1 MGDVRLDID
10 PRRLV
15 VQPGAPATFV
25 ATVTNTS
32 ALIAGYSVRVLGAD
46 PSWVRLDE
54 PELRL
59 FPDETSAVVVTLTL
73 PEGVPAGERRVAL
86 QVRDLADD
94 GAIAVQDVVLDVPPA
109 PRTSLKLDPP
119 TVTAGAAAVFSVLVH
134 NEGNTQQ
141 VGRVVARDPEAA
153 TAFTFQPPSFS
164 IPPGQSMTLALQARA
179 RRPFVGDPRMR
190 PFELR
195 FDGPSAPPA
204 DAPPAAAGVFV
215 QKPRFARGMLALL
228 GLLLALTTFAVVV
241 TIALSSVVGRSAAD
255 RDLAL
260 QVAQARNQQAATGT
274 SALSGSVTDLSTG
287 AGVGDVSVEA
297 FGDDPAEP
305 ILTTATTD
313 DGTFVLAQLP
323 AGEYTLRVRGAG
335 FDETWYPAAPTQG
348 DAQPVPVQTG
358 QSVTDLTVLVGGVPA
373 TLAGTVTGTDVAGA
387 ILTVELPLDTGPL
400 AGTPPEQGE
409 APAVP
414 TSGAVV
420 RTVPVGAEGT
430 FEIADLPSPGVYDL
444 VVAKDGFVSSVQ
456 RVDVAAGED
465 RTGVRLALVQGD
477 GSIAGSVTGFSG
489 PVAGATVTAT
499 SGQVV
504 VETVSLTQDEVG
516 SFVLRGLPT
525 PAAYTVVVSAD
536 GYAPATLNLTLTQA
550 QALTG
555 VAVVLGR
562 DEATLGGLVSVAGG
576 KADGVDVTVTD
587 GALTLQTVTQST
599 DPVGRWSLSGL
610 RVPSTYTV
618 TFSRGDLESQVLSV
632 SIDAFGNVTAGA
644 SSATSVDVTMRPATA
659 SIYGVVL
666 QPPVQDADP
675 EPVGNVRVTV
685 SSGSEQRVVY
695 TASTPAGEVGSYV
708 VDGLEPGTYTVTFS
722 RAGTRATSEIVVLA
736 AAQREPV
743 SPTLVAPARIQGKVT
758 YAGGAVGDG
767 LAVLL
772 YRASEYGTA
781 AGPVA
786 TTTTDD
792 KGRYDFDD
800 VDAPENYL
808 IEVRVTTD
816 GSVLATSAPLTLGPS
831 EQPVVNIVI
840 RST

>member
-1 MGDVRLDID
+1 
-10 PRRLV
+10 
-15 VQPGAPATFV
+15 
-25 ATVTNTS
+25 
-32 ALIAGYSVRVLGAD
+32 
-46 PSWVRLDE
+46 
-54 PELRL
+54 
-59 FPDETSAVVVTLTL
+59 
-73 PEGVPAGERRVAL
+73 
-86 QVRDLADD
+86 
-94 GAIAVQDVVLDVPPA
+94 
-109 PRTSLKLDPP
+109 
-119 TVTAGAAAVFSVLVH
+119 
-134 NEGNTQQ
+134 
-141 VGRVVARDPEAA
+141 
-153 TAFTFQPPSFS
+153 
-164 IPPGQSMTLALQARA
+164 
-179 RRPFVGDPRMR
+179 
-190 PFELR
+190 
-195 FDGPSAPPA
+195 
-204 DAPPAAAGVFV
+204 
-215 QKPRFARGMLALL
+215 MLALL

-313 DGTFVLAQLP
+313 DGSFVLAQLP
-323 AGEYTLRVRGAG
+323 AGDYTLRVRGAG

-400 AGTPPEQGE
+400 AGTPAEPGE

-444 VVAKDGFVSSVQ
+444 VVAKDGFASSVQ

-477 GSIAGSVTGFSG
+477 GSIAGSVTGFAG

-576 KADGVDVTVTD
+576 KADGVDVTVSD

-659 SIYGVVL
+659 SIYGVVQ
-666 QPPVQDADP
+666 QPPVQDAAP

-695 TASTPAGEVGSYV
+695 TASTPADQVGTYV

-786 TTTTDD
+786 TTTTDG
-792 KGRYDFDD
+792 KGRYGFDD

-808 IEVRVTTD
+808 IEVRVTAD
-816 GSVLATSAPLTLGPS
+816 GSVLATSSPLTLGPS

-840 RST
+840 RGG

>member
-1 MGDVRLDID
+1 MHLDIS

-15 VQPGAPATFV
+15 VQPGVPTTVTAV
-25 ATVTNTS
+25 VTNTS

-59 FPDETSAVVVTLTL
+59 FPEETAAVVVTLTL
-73 PEGVPAGERRVAL
+73 PEGLPAGERRVAL

-109 PRTSLKLDPP
+109 PRTSVRLDPP
-119 TVTAGAAAVFSVLVH
+119 TVTGGAAAVFSVLVH
-134 NEGNTQQ
+134 NEGNTRQ

-153 TAFTFQPPSFS
+153 TAFSFRPETFDV
-164 IPPGQSMTLALQARA
+164 PPGQSIALALQARA
-179 RRPFVGDPRMR
+179 RRPLVGDPRMR

-195 FDGPSAPPA
+195 LDGPNAPAA

-215 QKPRFARGMLALL
+215 QKPRFARGVLALL

-260 QVAQARNQQAATGT
+260 QVAQARDQRAATGT
-274 SALSGSVTDLSTG
+274 SSLSGSVTDLSTG
-287 AGVGDVSVEA
+287 GGVADVSVEA
-297 FGDDPAEP
+297 FADDPAQP
-305 ILTTATTD
+305 ILTTATGD
-313 DGTFVLAQLP
+313 DGSFVLARLP

-348 DAQPVPVQTG
+348 DAQAVAVQTG
-358 QSVTDLTVLVGGVPA
+358 QSVGGLRVLVGGVPA

-400 AGTPPEQGE
+400 EGTAPEPGE

-430 FEIADLPSPGVYDL
+430 FEISDLPSPGVYDL
-444 VVAKDGFVSSVQ
+444 VVTKEGFASSVQ

-477 GSIAGSVTGFSG
+477 GSIAGTVSGFAG
-489 PVAGATVTAT
+489 PVPGATVVAT

-504 VETVSLTQDEVG
+504 VETVSLTQDAVG

-525 PAAYTVVVSAD
+525 PGAYTVVVSAD
-536 GYAPATLNLTLTQA
+536 GYAPATLNLTLTAA
-550 QALTG
+550 QTLTG
-555 VAVVLGR
+555 VDVVLGR
-562 DEATLGGLVSVAGG
+562 DQATLGGLVQVAGG
-576 KADGVDVTVTD
+576 RADGVDVTVTD

-618 TFSRGDLESQVLSV
+618 TFSRADLESQVLAV

-644 SSATSVDVTMRPATA
+644 ASATAVDVTLRPATA
-659 SIYGVVL
+659 TIYGVVD
-666 QPPVQDADP
+666 QPPTDGAA
-675 EPVGNVRVTV
+675 PVPAGNVRVTV
-685 SSGSEQRVVY
+685 SSGSAQRVVH
-695 TASTPAGEVGSYV
+695 TASTPEGEVGSYV
-708 VDGLEPGTYTVTFS
+708 VEGLDPGTYTVTFS

-736 AAQREPV
+736 AAQRVEV
-743 SPTLVAPARIQGKVT
+743 SPTLVAPARIAGRVR
-758 YAGGAVGDG
+758 YAAGGDGDG

-792 KGRYDFDD
+792 RGRYAFED
-800 VDAPENYL
+800 VDAPENY
-808 IEVRVTTD
+808 IVEVRVTVD

-831 EQPVVNIVI
+831 DQLDVPITI
-840 RST
+840 RRS

>member
-1 MGDVRLDID
+1 MRLDID

-15 VQPGAPATFV
+15 VQPGVPATFV

-86 QVRDLADD
+86 QLRDLADD

-119 TVTAGAAAVFSVLVH
+119 TVTAGAAGVFSVVVH

-153 TAFTFQPPSFS
+153 TEFTFRPATFDV
-164 IPPGQSMTLALQARA
+164 PPGQSVALALQARA

-195 FDGPSAPPA
+195 LDGPTAPPP

-215 QKPRFARGMLALL
+215 QKPRFARGVLALL

-255 RDLAL
+255 RNLAL
-260 QVAQARNQQAATGT
+260 QVAQARNQQVATGT
-274 SALSGSVTDLSTG
+274 STLTGSVTDLSTG
-287 AGVGDVSVEA
+287 QGVADVSVEA
-297 FGDDPAEP
+297 FGEDPAQP
-305 ILTTATTD
+305 ILTRATAD

-348 DAQPVPVQTG
+348 DAQPVAVQTG
-358 QSVTDLTVLVGGVPA
+358 QSVDGLTLLVGGVPA

-400 AGTPPEQGE
+400 AGTPPEPGE

-430 FEIADLPSPGVYDL
+430 FEIEDLPSPGVYDL
-444 VVAKDGFVSSVQ
+444 VVAKDGFASSVQ

-465 RTGVRLALVQGD
+465 RSGVRLALVQGD
-477 GSIAGSVTGFSG
+477 GSITGTVSGFAG

-536 GYAPATLNLTLTQA
+536 GFAPATLNLTLTQA

-555 VAVVLGR
+555 VDVVLGR
-562 DEATLGGLVSVAGG
+562 DEATLGGLVQVAGG
-576 KADGVDVTVTD
+576 RADGVDVTVTD

-599 DPVGRWSLSGL
+599 DPVGTWSLSGL

-618 TFSRGDLESQVLSV
+618 TFSRADLESQVLSV
-632 SIDAFGNVTAGA
+632 SIDAFGTVTAGA
-644 SSATSVDVTMRPATA
+644 SSATSVDVTMRQATA
-659 SIYGVVL
+659 SIVGVVR
-666 QPPVQDADP
+666 QPSVQDGTP
-675 EPVGNVRVTV
+675 KPVGNVRVTV
-685 SSGSEQRVVY
+685 SSGSTQRVVY
-695 TASTPAGEVGSYV
+695 TATTPAKKAGSYH

-736 AAQREPV
+736 AAETRDV
-743 SPTLVAPARIQGKVT
+743 SPDLVAPARITGTVT
-758 YAGGAVGDG
+758 YANGDKGAG

-781 AGPVA
+781 AGPVM

-792 KGRYDFDD
+792 DGAFTFAD

-808 IEVRVTTD
+808 IEVRVTAD
-816 GSVLATSAPLTLGPS
+816 GSVLATTPPLTLGAS
-831 EQPVVNIVI
+831 DQLDQPI
-840 RST
+840 RIRNT

>member
-1 MGDVRLDID
+1 MRLDID

-15 VQPGAPATFV
+15 VQPGVPATFV

-46 PSWVRLDE
+46 PSWVRVDE

-94 GAIAVQDVVLDVPPA
+94 GAIAVQDLVLDVPPA
-109 PRTSLKLDPP
+109 PRTSLRLDPP
-119 TVTAGAAAVFSVLVH
+119 TVTAGAAAVFSVVVH
-134 NEGNTQQ
+134 NEGNTHQ

-153 TAFTFQPPSFS
+153 TAFTFRPASFEV
-164 IPPGQSMTLALQARA
+164 PPGQSVALALQARA
-179 RRPFVGDPRMR
+179 RRPLVGDPRMR

-195 FDGPSAPPA
+195 LDGPTAPPP
-204 DAPPAAAGVFV
+204 DAPPAASGVFV
-215 QKPRFARGMLALL
+215 QKPRFARGALALL
-228 GLLLALTTFAVVV
+228 GLMLALTTFAVVI

-260 QVAQARNQQAATGT
+260 QVAQARVEQAATG
-274 SALSGSVTDLSTG
+274 SSSLSGSVTDLSTG
-287 AGVGDVSVEA
+287 EGVADVSVEA
-297 FGDDPAEP
+297 FGDDPAQP
-305 ILTTATTD
+305 ILTRATAP
-313 DGTFVLAQLP
+313 DGTFVLPQLP

-348 DAQPVPVQTG
+348 DAQPVEVQTG
-358 QSVTDLTVLVGGVPA
+358 QSVDGLTVLVGGVPA
-373 TLAGTVTGTDVAGA
+373 TLTGTVTGTDVAGA

-400 AGTPPEQGE
+400 AGTPPEPGE
-409 APAVP
+409 APAAP

-430 FEIADLPSPGVYDL
+430 FEVTDLPSPGVYDL
-444 VVAKDGFVSSVQ
+444 VVTKEGFASSVQ

-465 RTGVRLALVQGD
+465 RTGVRLALLQGD
-477 GSIAGSVTGFSG
+477 GSITGTVSGFAG

-504 VETVSLTQDEVG
+504 VETVSLTQDAVG

-525 PAAYTVVVSAD
+525 PAAYTVVVSAE
-536 GYAPATLNLTLTQA
+536 GFAPATLNLTLTQA
-550 QALTG
+550 QTLTG
-555 VAVVLGR
+555 VDVVLGR
-562 DEATLGGLVSVAGG
+562 DEATLGGLVQVAGG

-618 TFSRGDLESQVLSV
+618 TFSRADLESQVLSV
-632 SIDAFGNVTAGA
+632 SIDAFGTVTAGA
-644 SSATSVDVTMRPATA
+644 SSATSVDVTMRFATA
-659 SIYGVVL
+659 QISGVVR
-666 QPPVQDADP
+666 QPAVVDGTP
-675 EPVGNVRVTV
+675 ERVGNVRVVV
-685 SSGSEQRVVY
+685 SSGSTQRVVH
-695 TASTPAGEVGSYV
+695 TATTPTKAVGSFHV
-708 VDGLEPGTYTVTFS
+708 GGLEPGTYTVTFS

-736 AAQREPV
+736 AAETRDV
-743 SPTLVAPARIQGKVT
+743 SPVLVAPARITGTVT
-758 YAGGAVGDG
+758 YAGGGDGEG

-781 AGPVA
+781 AGPVR
-786 TTTTDD
+786 TTTAGAGGAYVFT
-792 KGRYDFDD
+792 D

-808 IEVRVTTD
+808 IEVRVTAD
-816 GSVLATSAPLTLGPS
+816 GSVLATTPPLTLGAS
-831 EQPVVNIVI
+831 DQLVQDIQI
-840 RST
+840 RSG

>member
-1 MGDVRLDID
+1 MRLDID

-15 VQPGAPATFV
+15 VQPGVPATFV

-46 PSWVRLDE
+46 PSWVRVDE

-94 GAIAVQDVVLDVPPA
+94 GAIAVQDLVLDVPPA
-109 PRTSLKLDPP
+109 PRTSLRLDPP
-119 TVTAGAAAVFSVLVH
+119 TVTAGAAAVFSVVVH
-134 NEGNTQQ
+134 NEGNTHQ

-153 TAFTFQPPSFS
+153 TAFTFRPASFEV
-164 IPPGQSMTLALQARA
+164 PPGQSVALALQARA
-179 RRPFVGDPRMR
+179 RRPLVGDPRMR

-195 FDGPSAPPA
+195 LDGPTAPPP
-204 DAPPAAAGVFV
+204 DAPPAASGVFV
-215 QKPRFARGMLALL
+215 QKPRFARGALALL
-228 GLLLALTTFAVVV
+228 GLMLALTTFAVVI

-260 QVAQARNQQAATGT
+260 QVAQARVEQAATG
-274 SALSGSVTDLSTG
+274 SSSLSGSVTDLSTG
-287 AGVGDVSVEA
+287 EGVADVSVEA
-297 FGDDPAEP
+297 FGDDPAQP
-305 ILTTATTD
+305 ILTRATAP
-313 DGTFVLAQLP
+313 DGTFVLPQLP

-348 DAQPVPVQTG
+348 DAQPVEVQTG
-358 QSVTDLTVLVGGVPA
+358 QSVDGLTVLVGGVPA
-373 TLAGTVTGTDVAGA
+373 TLTGTVTGTDVAGA

-400 AGTPPEQGE
+400 AGTPPEPGE
-409 APAVP
+409 APAAP

-430 FEIADLPSPGVYDL
+430 FEVTDLPSPGVYDL
-444 VVAKDGFVSSVQ
+444 VVTKEGFASSVQ

-465 RTGVRLALVQGD
+465 RTGVRLALLQGD
-477 GSIAGSVTGFSG
+477 GSITGTVSGFAG

-504 VETVSLTQDEVG
+504 VETVSLTQDAVG

-525 PAAYTVVVSAD
+525 PAAYTVVVSAE
-536 GYAPATLNLTLTQA
+536 GFAPATLNLTLTQA
-550 QALTG
+550 QTLTG
-555 VAVVLGR
+555 VDVVLGR
-562 DEATLGGLVSVAGG
+562 DEATLGGLVQVAGG

-618 TFSRGDLESQVLSV
+618 TFSRADLESQVLSV
-632 SIDAFGNVTAGA
+632 SIDAFGTVTAGA
-644 SSATSVDVTMRPATA
+644 SSATSVDVTMRFATA
-659 SIYGVVL
+659 QISGVVR
-666 QPPVQDADP
+666 QPVVVDGTP
-675 EPVGNVRVTV
+675 ERVGNVRVVV
-685 SSGSEQRVVY
+685 SSGSTQRVVH
-695 TASTPAGEVGSYV
+695 TATTPTKAVGSFHV
-708 VDGLEPGTYTVTFS
+708 GGLEPGTYTVTFS

-736 AAQREPV
+736 AAETRDV
-743 SPTLVAPARIQGKVT
+743 SPVLVAPARITGTVT
-758 YAGGAVGDG
+758 YAGGGDGEG

-781 AGPVA
+781 AGPVR
-786 TTTTDD
+786 TTTAGAGGAYVFT
-792 KGRYDFDD
+792 D

-808 IEVRVTTD
+808 IEVRVTAD
-816 GSVLATSAPLTLGPS
+816 GSVLATTPPLTLGAS
-831 EQPVVNIVI
+831 DQLVQDIQI
-840 RST
+840 RSG